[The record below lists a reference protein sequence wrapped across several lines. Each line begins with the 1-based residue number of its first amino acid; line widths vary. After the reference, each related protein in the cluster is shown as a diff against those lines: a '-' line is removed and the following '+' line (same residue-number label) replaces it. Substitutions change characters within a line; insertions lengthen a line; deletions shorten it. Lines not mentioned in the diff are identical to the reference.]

1 MNIFIIDQHKI
12 VIDGLMAILHKKKG
26 YSVKGFATSVNDAIN
41 WLNKNDVDL
50 LITEAV
56 FCNDDVNELITTL
69 NDKHPHIKILIL
81 TGDNRIK
88 RVQELFKIGIHGFIE
103 KHNETKDLLKAIN
116 QISNGKNY
124 IGEDLRNKIIEN
136 FTPSLNLKDKTISE
150 MLNSITNRELEI
162 IQLICEGFNSKEI
175 SSKLYIS
182 FNTVES
188 HRKRIFQK
196 LKIKNSISLLKFA
209 LKHDLIE

>member
-1 MNIFIIDQHKI
+1 MNIFILDQHKI
-12 VIDGLMAILHKKKG
+12 VIDGLMAILQKKKG
-26 YSVKGFATSVNDAIN
+26 YSVKGFATNVRDTIE
-41 WLNKNDVDL
+41 WLNENEVDL

-56 FCNDDVNELITTL
+56 FCNDDISELLTVL
-69 NDKHPHIKILIL
+69 NQQHPHIRILIL

-103 KHNETKDLLKAIN
+103 KQTETKDLFDAIN
-116 QISNGKNY
+116 QISNGKHY
-124 IGEDLRNKIIEN
+124 IGEELRNKIIEN
-136 FTPSLNLKDKTISE
+136 FTPSLNVKDKTVSE
-150 MLNSITNRELEI
+150 TLNSITNRELEI

-175 SSKLYIS
+175 SNKLYIS

-188 HRKRIFQK
+188 HRKRNFQK